1 MPEERGERP
10 EKEIIYVP
18 VQGYMPHQEEDEIDL
33 IELWN
38 ILWDRKWFILGFVAL
53 CTAAAAL
60 ISLYAL
66 TPKYEAEA
74 SLQVNGESKTTI
86 SNYLNSNKFDRHF
99 VEGYDLLPKLY
110 SEKWDPANQE
120 WKVEADEIPTV
131 EQVMGDNAIPLET
144 SLQDSTIQLTWK
156 GSDPEFCADMLD
168 KVIKELRDYLQ
179 NDFKTPAQTRINIL
193 QKKLR
198 NLQDTVA
205 LLKDRPGEQTVTYI
219 MKLQSKIAELKSQD
233 ILARRFTVI
242 NEPIPPQNPVEPNPK
257 LITGLSFVL
266 SGFVAIFLVFF
277 LRFVQTA
284 RQKQRE
290 RRG

>member
-18 VQGYMPHQEEDEIDL
+18 AHGYQPHQEEDEIDL

-38 ILWDRKWFILGFVAL
+38 ILWDRKWFIIGFVTL

-66 TPKYEAEA
+66 TPQYEAEA
-74 SLQVNGESKTTI
+74 SLQVNEESKTTI
-86 SNYLNSNKFDRHF
+86 SNYLKSNKFVRRF

-110 SEKWDPANQE
+110 SEKWDSTSQE
-120 WKVEADEIPTV
+120 WQVEADEVPTV
-131 EQVMGDNAIPLET
+131 EHVMTGDTFPLET
-144 SLQDSTIQLTWK
+144 SAQDSTIQLIWK
-156 GSDPEFCADMLD
+156 GSDPQFCADMLD
-168 KVIKELRDYLQ
+168 KVINELRDYLQ
-179 NDFKTPAQTRINIL
+179 NDFETAAQTRMNIL
-193 QKKLR
+193 KKELK
-198 NLQDTVA
+198 NLQDTA
-205 LLKDRPGEQTVTYI
+205 SLMDNPGEKTIASI
-219 MKLQSKIAELKSQD
+219 MNIQSRIAELKGED

-242 NEPIPPQNPVEPNPK
+242 NEPIPPQNPVEPNSK

-266 SGFVAIFLVFF
+266 SLFLAVFLVFF

-290 RRG
+290 GRG